1 LIRLFSKNLNEA
13 YLLIMKRKE
22 KSIRSKSFKSR
33 ILSFLTKKDSPSR
46 GNNFD
51 LWDNDQPK
59 DDAPEKKS
67 KQEKK

>member
-1 LIRLFSKNLNEA
+1 
-13 YLLIMKRKE
+13 MKRKE

-33 ILSFLTKKDSPSR
+33 ILSFFTNKDSPSR